1 MEISFKLGEH
11 KILNL
16 TMVCMLKSL
25 STDDFISYAAVTVMR
40 EGAYDFREYFRV
52 FLKNLLEVK
61 ASELRLEVLESD

>member
-1 MEISFKLGEH
+1 
-11 KILNL
+11 
-16 TMVCMLKSL
+16 MVCMLKSL

-61 ASELRLEVLESD
+61 ASELRLEELESD